1 MAKKWLLVISIT
13 SLTALNYGNAESTS
27 QTDFESHF
35 RQKYSHLD
43 IPPFQTLQT
52 SINPTSKY
60 QYPLLERQILAKIY
74 EKQQTPYMNNIGYV
88 SNALAAYV
96 LLAPK
101 ITPAISIL
109 NPYTAVFA
117 SPARAAIA
125 ASVTTAVVPRMVAL
139 TQHLD
144 GQTAFVEK
152 NYQPTETE
160 QIIAQEKAR
169 FKNMPLEAQRA
180 LSCTPMSTAQITQ
193 ICQNE
198 LSFTERMR
206 NFLPLAPQPPK
217 LSL

>member
-13 SLTALNYGNAESTS
+13 SLTALNYASAESTG

-43 IPPFQTLQT
+43 IPPFQTLQA

-74 EKQQTPYMNNIGYV
+74 EKQQTPYMNNVGYV

-101 ITPAISIL
+101 ITPAISRI
-109 NPYTAVFA
+109 NPYTAIFA
-117 SPARAAIA
+117 NPANATIA
-125 ASVTTAVVPRMVAL
+125 ASVTTAVVPRMIAL
-139 TQHLD
+139 TNHLD

-152 NYQPTETE
+152 HYQPTETE
-160 QIIAQEKAR
+160 QMIAQEKAK
-169 FKNMPLEAQRA
+169 FKNLPLEAQKA
-180 LSCTPMSTAQITQ
+180 LSCNPMSAAQITQ

-198 LSFTERMR
+198 LSFTERMK
-206 NFLPLAPQPPK
+206 NFLPSTQQPPT